1 MAKTESI
8 NVLLD
13 PSGKLYLDEAY
24 GVLTD
29 RFASASI
36 SNFLK
41 NKNYSGDMSAGSIVI
56 KKFQNGTP
64 ATYGT
69 ASTAGHG
76 EYLKGTETTI
86 NLSTIKEIITED

>member
-41 NKNYSGDMSAGSIVI
+41 NKNYSVLVMNGELNHFTIMKIMEHLI
-56 KKFQNGTP
+56 KML
-64 ATYGT
+64 
-69 ASTAGHG
+69 
-76 EYLKGTETTI
+76 LKYQKQKTI
-86 NLSTIKEIITED
+86 Q

>member
-13 PSGKLYLDEAY
+13 PSGKMVLDEAY

-41 NKNYSGDMSAGSIVI
+41 NLKYTLGTGDI
-56 KKFQNGTP
+56 TL
-64 ATYGT
+64 
-69 ASTAGHG
+69 
-76 EYLKGTETTI
+76 E
-86 NLSTIKEIITED
+86 NLFYKS